1 MKCTFANP
9 QKMENGEKWR
19 VWINDPHHFAE
30 HGFGPSSKVNV
41 FVSDDCLVARVSSMI
56 SYTHEL
62 SSTPDNLFLD
72 LMLPQTWNLDTDA
85 ILKITWQPGIITIQ
99 LMPKLPEIGF
109 RIQKFGELLS
119 HVDFGKS
126 SNSKF
131 KTIHPGNIF
140 SPLSYM
146 SALLQLEED
155 EIYIVGTSSKVTNLR
170 KQLLQSTQ
178 LKHSVGIAIYHGED
192 EIERIIEKYIKDDSI
207 LDAYEDGVVFI
218 VLNPDDHSDVH
229 IQGISMNY
237 GKRPVFKKIRQE
249 IYCSERER
257 DSIGHKSKQIVVW
270 DMELIAASNILPNV
284 EDLSTL
290 SNSEIAAKLVELSDE
305 IRISR
310 ENPS

>member
-9 QKMENGEKWR
+9 QKMDNGEDTWR
-19 VWINDPHHFAE
+19 IWINDLPHFAA
-30 HGFGPSSKVNV
+30 HGFGPSSKINV
-41 FVSDDCLVARVSSMI
+41 FEEDNLLIARAGSMI
-56 SYTHEL
+56 LFTHEL
-62 SSTPDNLFLD
+62 SSNPSNLFLD
-72 LMLPQTWNLDTDA
+72 LMLPKTWDIDDDSILKLTWN
-85 ILKITWQPGIITIQ
+85 PGTISIE

-119 HVDFGKS
+119 HIDFSKS

-131 KTIHPGNIF
+131 KKIHSGNIF
-140 SPLSYM
+140 SPASYM

-178 LKHSVGIAIYHGED
+178 LNHSVGIAIYYGED
-192 EIERIIEKYIKDDSI
+192 EIEKTIDRYINDDSI
-207 LDAYEDGVVFI
+207 LDSFKDGLIFI
-218 VLNPDDHSDVH
+218 IMNPEDHSDVH

-257 DSIGHKSKQIVVW
+257 DSVGHQSKQIVVW
-270 DMELIAASNILPNV
+270 DMELIAASNILPNTQ
-284 EDLSTL
+284 DLSSL
-290 SNSEIAAKLVELSDE
+290 SNSEIAAKLVELSNE
-305 IRISR
+305 IRIQR
-310 ENPS
+310 ESV